1 MTDLGVGA
9 SDCELIGNISL
20 LFKRNGNFQLL
31 ESEKAFLR
39 GRNDLWKWSL
49 KYTVHSKFSDKSWGI
64 SGKRVFVE

>member
-9 SDCELIGNISL
+9 SDCELIGNIGL

-31 ESEKAFLR
+31 ESEKAFP